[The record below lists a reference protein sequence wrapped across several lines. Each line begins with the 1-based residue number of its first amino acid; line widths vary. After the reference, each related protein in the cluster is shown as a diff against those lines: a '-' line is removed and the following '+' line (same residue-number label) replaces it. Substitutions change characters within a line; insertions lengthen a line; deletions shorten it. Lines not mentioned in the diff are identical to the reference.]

1 MPQPRKNDETAKAEE
16 VKEVVD
22 TKVVDTKEAVAEAK
36 EEPKAEA
43 VAKTKTSKEV
53 VDDKKADEP
62 SSDKD
67 AEIAELKEQLAKSKA
82 ETSEKDAVIKSQQ
95 EEIAKVS
102 EDALAS
108 KSTTNVVDIAETAN
122 GGEKLYKAKFLK
134 DHSFSMGLKDI
145 HALKGQSKMVD
156 IFTMNKLSARG
167 IAVLVD

>member
-1 MPQPRKNDETAKAEE
+1 MPQPRKNDETAKAE

-22 TKVVDTKEAVAEAK
+22 TKVVDTKEAVAEAQ

-43 VAKTKTSKEV
+43 VTKSKTSKEV
-53 VDDKKADEP
+53 ADDKKANE
-62 SSDKD
+62 SSVDKD

-95 EEIAKVS
+95 DEIAKVS

-108 KSTTNVVDIAETAN
+108 KNTTNVVDVAETSK